1 METYITSNF
10 LSSSSSISLF
20 SSESVAYFKHEL
32 DYGARNGL
40 NIFAPMLWLFERE
53 PLNLISFVSHHD
65 QSEIIIDLRTKF
77 DGLRRRH
84 KPFLR
89 AVHGVLPS
97 EDREN
102 PDH

>member
-1 METYITSNF
+1 
-10 LSSSSSISLF
+10 
-20 SSESVAYFKHEL
+20 
-32 DYGARNGL
+32 
-40 NIFAPMLWLFERE
+40 MLLRE

-65 QSEIIIDLRTKF
+65 QSEIIIDLRRKI

-97 EDREN
+97 EAREDPDRGFVLPLHGHWKRTGN
-102 PDH
+102 LL

>member
-1 METYITSNF
+1 MKRSRKKKKICMDGGRIWKHITSNF

-53 PLNLISFVSHHD
+53 PLNLIPFVSHCAFHLNHHL
-65 QSEIIIDLRTKF
+65 SEIIIEIFKDKI
-77 DGLRRRH
+77 
-84 KPFLR
+84 
-89 AVHGVLPS
+89 
-97 EDREN
+97 
-102 PDH
+102 

>member
-40 NIFAPMLWLFERE
+40 NIFAPMLWLFKRE
-53 PLNLISFVSHHD
+53 PLNLISIAFHLNHH
-65 QSEIIIDLRTKF
+65 QSEIIIVNFKDKI
-77 DGLRRRH
+77 
-84 KPFLR
+84 
-89 AVHGVLPS
+89 
-97 EDREN
+97 
-102 PDH
+102 